1 MLPAQVHF
9 TQNEAGADVVV
20 ASLEEEK
27 PIVNEDTTGRSVN
40 VNATKK
46 GRIRPIRV
54 GNKAAFEFRSYRT
67 GTSRAQKRLLKTTS
81 HGEVSK
87 NNQRLRVVF
96 ELPLGMGKRSMS
108 DVLDD
113 EVYEIR
119 EYLESA
125 EADV

>member
-20 ASLEEEK
+20 TSLEEEK

-46 GRIRPIRV
+46 GRIRPIRL
-54 GNKAAFEFRSYRT
+54 GNRVAFEFRSYRS

-96 ELPLGMGKRSMS
+96 ELPLGMGKRTMS